1 MREWIT
7 NYAEA
12 YPLITNV
19 ILFILL
25 VIVVLII
32 RRFTM
37 NRLYNRFKSSENW
50 YVTRKIARW
59 TTNLIFG
66 LSFIYIFGS
75 DLTGFTT
82 AIGLAGAGITYAL
95 REVIVSF
102 AGWFAIMF
110 GDFFKTGDRVLLG
123 GTKGD
128 VVDIGIL
135 RTTLMEMGEWVE
147 GDQYTGRIVRVAN
160 SYIFTSPVYNYN
172 ADFRFL
178 WDELHI
184 PLHFG
189 SNIPLAK
196 QIVLQIAEETIGNYN
211 ERAEAEWGNMKR
223 RYRIENASLKPQVY
237 VAFDDNFITLS
248 LRYIVD
254 TRERRGVK
262 DRMSISILEH
272 FEREE
277 DSIELASETFEV
289 IHEERQKRKE
299 IPVYNNWARIRSS
312 I

>member
-7 NYAEA
+7 QYAEA
-12 YPLITNV
+12 YPLITNIIIFV
-19 ILFILL
+19 L
-25 VIVVLII
+25 IVVLVLII
-32 RRFTM
+32 RRFTL
-37 NRLYNRFKSSENW
+37 NRLYKRYKASENW

-59 TTNLIFG
+59 MTNFILG
-66 LSFIYIFGS
+66 LSFIYIFGN

-82 AIGLAGAGITYAL
+82 AIGLAGAGVTYAL

-128 VVDIGIL
+128 VIDIGLL
-135 RTTLMEMGEWVE
+135 RTTLMEMGEWVD

-160 SYIFTSPVYNYN
+160 SYIFTSPVYNYS
-172 ADFRFL
+172 ADFKFL

-189 SNIPLAK
+189 SDILLAK
-196 QIVLQIAEETIGNYN
+196 TIVLDIAEDTIGTYN
-211 ERAEAEWGNMKR
+211 TEAELEWRNMKR

-237 VAFDDNFITLS
+237 IAFDDNFITLS

-262 DRMSISILEH
+262 DRMFIAILEQLQQV
-272 FEREE
+272 E
-277 DSIELASETFEV
+277 DKVELASETFEI

-299 IPVYNNWARIRSS
+299 RNEGL
-312 I
+312 